1 VRATRL
7 GTPTLPAVN
16 GIGTTLLVVATGTT
30 LRCRKVREQSRA
42 PAAAATIEI
51 TTVKRPIRPHVL
63 NHGDRDVDCRSVR
76 YIAILIAML
85 FVLALAL
92 VGLPT
97 GGSSLNGPAAGST
110 GASTPVSAPAAQ
122 QSQGG
127 YGSAI
132 KAARNAVSVASQDA
146 QSTASANP

>member
-1 VRATRL
+1 M
-7 GTPTLPAVN
+7 
-16 GIGTTLLVVATGTT
+16 
-30 LRCRKVREQSRA
+30 
-42 PAAAATIEI
+42 
-51 TTVKRPIRPHVL
+51 
-63 NHGDRDVDCRSVR
+63 R

-85 FVLALAL
+85 AVLALAL

-110 GASTPVSAPAAQ
+110 PASTPANAPAAQ

-132 KAARNAVSVASQDA
+132 QAARNAVSVASQDA
-146 QSTASANP
+146 QNAASANP